1 MHPRTPIICRGL
13 LVSFNQLKPKSLC
26 QLPLRQ
32 RTKWKSRR
40 VKNRTLRYMSWPGTQ
55 SHRNRH
61 RWLIAEKLQ
70 DRQDR
75 RSPTA
80 GWGGRHG
87 SISVAASVAQRS
99 RFKPW
104 VLQHLLSF
112 PLPLPWNAFLAQSGR
127 CHALMRTAWKQLEM
141 AQGNNSNPALH
152 VFRLSLARNATLGNR
167 GR

>member
-1 MHPRTPIICRGL
+1 MKLRKRQPLRASEGGPAAATVHPRTPIICRGL

-99 RFKPW
+99 RFKPCGSST
-104 VLQHLLSF
+104 SF
-112 PLPLPWNAFLAQSGR
+112 VFSFALAVERIPCAIGPLPRPDAHG
-127 CHALMRTAWKQLEM
+127 METT
-141 AQGNNSNPALH
+141 GNGA
-152 VFRLSLARNATLGNR
+152 G
-167 GR
+167 